1 MWPPPDPLR
10 TAAVDVANAVFPY
23 DYRGVR
29 AALARLPADAYA
41 RAARELLDRR
51 PGVVLLITGFP
62 IEGIAETDGPP
73 GAAAVGRALRA
84 LNWHVVTVVDPI
96 TRPVLQAIGP
106 DLGEIEEIDAH
117 GIPAAQAATG
127 RLLDRIHPHAAIAIE
142 RPGLTADGRLA
153 NMRGETLD
161 PSPVPLDGLMR
172 VPISIGVGDGG
183 NELGLGSLAG
193 FMRQRRISP
202 APCVTRAR
210 HVLLASVSNWGAY
223 GFTAMLEMLAG
234 RPLLPS
240 ETDDR
245 RWMRAIVSAGAVDG
259 ITARCEPTVDTFA
272 YDRTAQVL
280 HRLADVCET
289 YAQANGRVPA

>member
-1 MWPPPDPLR
+1 MRLSPDSLQ
-10 TAAVDVANAVFPY
+10 TAAVDVADAVFPY

-29 AALARLPADAYA
+29 AALTRLPADAYA
-41 RAARELLDRR
+41 RAAHDMLDQR
-51 PGVVLLITGFP
+51 PGVALLITGFP
-62 IEGIAETDGPP
+62 VNGIAETDGPP
-73 GAAAVGRALRA
+73 GAAAVGRALRN
-84 LNWHVVTVVDPI
+84 LNWHVVTVVDPM
-96 TRPVLQAIGP
+96 TRPVIEALGR
-106 DLGEIEEIDAH
+106 DLGEIEEIDTQ
-117 GIPAAQAATG
+117 GIPAAEAATG
-127 RLLDRIHPHAAIAIE
+127 RLLDRIRPQAAIAIE

-161 PSPVPLDGLMR
+161 PSPVPLDGLLR
-172 VPISIGVGDGG
+172 VPVSIGVGDGG

-193 FMRQRRISP
+193 FMRRRRISP

-223 GFTAMLEMLAG
+223 GFTAMLEMLAD
-234 RPLLPS
+234 RPLTPS
-240 ETDDR
+240 EADDR
-245 RWMRAIVSAGAVDG
+245 RWMRAIVRAGAVDG

-280 HRLADVCET
+280 HRLADVCKT

>member
-1 MWPPPDPLR
+1 MWPSPDPVQ

-29 AALARLPADAYA
+29 PALARVPADAYA
-41 RAARELLDRR
+41 RAATEMLDRR

-62 IEGIAETDGPP
+62 IKGIAETDGPP
-73 GAAAVGRALRA
+73 GAAAVGRALRE
-84 LNWHVVTVVDPI
+84 LSWHVVTVVDPM
-96 TRPVLQAIGP
+96 TRPVIEALGR
-106 DLGEIEEIDAH
+106 DLGEIEEIDAV
-117 GIPAAQAATG
+117 GLPQAETATG
-127 RLLDRIHPHAAIAIE
+127 RLLDRVRPHAAIAIE

-161 PSPVPLDGLMR
+161 PSPVPMDGLLR

-183 NELGLGSLAG
+183 NELGLGSLAS
-193 FMRQRRISP
+193 FMRRRRISP

-234 RPLLPS
+234 RPLMPS
-240 ETDDR
+240 EADDR
-245 RWMRAIVSAGAVDG
+245 RWMRTIVRAGAVDG
-259 ITARCEPTVDTFA
+259 VTARCEPTVDTFH

-280 HRLADVCET
+280 HRLADVCQA
-289 YAQANGRVPA
+289 YAQTNGRVPA

>member
-1 MWPPPDPLR
+1 MWPSPDPVR
-10 TAAVDVANAVFPY
+10 TAAVNVADAVFPY

-29 AALARLPADAYA
+29 PALARLPADAYA
-41 RAARELLDRR
+41 RAALELLDRR
-51 PGVVLLITGFP
+51 PGVVVLITGFP
-62 IEGIAETDGPP
+62 VNGIAETDGPP

-84 LNWHVVTVVDPI
+84 LSWHVVTVVDPM
-96 TRPVLQAIGP
+96 TRPVIEALGQ
-106 DLGEIEEIDAH
+106 DLGEIEEVDAD
-117 GIPAAQAATG
+117 GVAQAEVATG
-127 RLLDRIHPHAAIAIE
+127 RLLDRIRPHAAIAIE

-183 NELGLGSLAG
+183 NELGMGSLAS
-193 FMRQRRISP
+193 FMRRRGISP

-223 GFTAMLEMLAG
+223 GLTTLLEMLAD
-234 RPLLPS
+234 RPLMPS
-240 ETDDR
+240 EADDR

-259 ITARCEPTVDTFA
+259 ITARSEPTVDTFA

-280 HRLADVCET
+280 HRLADACKT
-289 YAQANGRVPA
+289 FALAKGQVPA

>member
-1 MWPPPDPLR
+1 MWQSSDPLQ

-29 AALARLPADAYA
+29 PALARVPADSYA
-41 RAARELLDRR
+41 RAAQELLDRR

-62 IEGIAETDGPP
+62 IQGIAETDGPP
-73 GAAAVGRALRA
+73 GAAAVGRALRE
-84 LNWHVVTVVDPI
+84 LSWHVVTVVDPM
-96 TRPVLQAIGP
+96 TRPVIEALGR
-106 DLGEIEEIDAH
+106 DLGEIEEIDAV
-117 GIPAAQAATG
+117 GLAQAETATG
-127 RLLDRIHPHAAIAIE
+127 RLLDRVRPHAAIAIE

-161 PSPVPLDGLMR
+161 PSPVPMDGLLR

-183 NELGLGSLAG
+183 NELGLGSLAS
-193 FMRQRRISP
+193 FMRRRRISP

-234 RPLLPS
+234 RPLMPT
-240 ETDDR
+240 EADDR
-245 RWMRAIVSAGAVDG
+245 RWMRAIVRAGAVDG
-259 ITARCEPTVDTFA
+259 VTARCEPTVDTFH
-272 YDRTAQVL
+272 YDRTASVL
-280 HRLADVCET
+280 HRLADVSEA
-289 YAQANGRVPA
+289 YARTNGRVPA

>member
-1 MWPPPDPLR
+1 MWPSPDPVQS
-10 TAAVDVANAVFPY
+10 AAADVADAVFPY

-29 AALARLPADAYA
+29 PALARVPADSYA

-51 PGVVLLITGFP
+51 PGVALLITGFP

-73 GAAAVGRALRA
+73 GAAAVARALRA
-84 LNWHVVTVVDPI
+84 LSWHVVTVVDPM
-96 TRPVLQAIGP
+96 TRPVIEALSR
-106 DLGEIEEIDAH
+106 DLGEIEEIDAD
-117 GIPAAQAATG
+117 GIPQAEAATG
-127 RLLDRIHPHAAIAIE
+127 RLLDRIRPHAAIAIE

-153 NMRGETLD
+153 NMRGETLN
-161 PSPVPLDGLMR
+161 PSPVPMDGLLR

-183 NELGLGSLAG
+183 NELGLGSLAS

-202 APCVTRAR
+202 APCITRAR

-234 RPLLPS
+234 RPLMPT

-259 ITARCEPTVDTFA
+259 VTARCEPTVDTFH
-272 YDRTAQVL
+272 YDRTASVL

>member
-1 MWPPPDPLR
+1 MRHPPDPLQ
-10 TAAVDVANAVFPY
+10 TATADVADAVFPY

-29 AALARLPADAYA
+29 AALARVPADAYA
-41 RAARELLDRR
+41 RAALELLDRR
-51 PGVVLLITGFP
+51 PGVALLITGFP
-62 IEGIAETDGPP
+62 INGIAETDGPP

-84 LNWHVVTVVDPI
+84 LNWHVVTVVDPM
-96 TRPVLQAIGP
+96 TRPVIEVLGC

-117 GIPAAQAATG
+117 GVVAAEAATG
-127 RLLDRIHPHAAIAIE
+127 RLLDRIRPQAAIAIE

-161 PSPVPLDGLMR
+161 PSPVPMDGLLR

-183 NELGLGSLAG
+183 NELGLGSLAS

-202 APCVTRAR
+202 APCITRAR

-223 GFTAMLEMLAG
+223 GFTAMLEMLAD

-245 RWMRAIVSAGAVDG
+245 RWMRAIVRAGAVDG
-259 ITARCEPTVDTFA
+259 VSGRSEPTVDTFA

-280 HRLADVCET
+280 ARLADICQT
-289 YAQANGRVPA
+289 HAQSTGRVPA

>member
-1 MWPPPDPLR
+1 MWPSPDPLQ

-29 AALARLPADAYA
+29 PALTRLPADAYA
-41 RAARELLDRR
+41 RAATELLDRR

-62 IEGIAETDGPP
+62 VNGVAETDGPP

-84 LNWHVVTVVDPI
+84 LSWHVVTVVDPM
-96 TRPVLQAIGP
+96 TRPVIQALGR
-106 DLGEIEEIDAH
+106 DLGEIEEVDAD
-117 GIPAAQAATG
+117 GVVQAEIATG
-127 RLLDRIHPHAAIAIE
+127 QVLDRVRPHAAIAIE

-161 PSPVPLDGLMR
+161 PSPVPLDGLLR

-183 NELGLGSLAG
+183 NELGLGSLAS
-193 FMRQRRISP
+193 FMRRRRISP

-223 GFTAMLEMLAG
+223 GFTAMLEMLAD

-245 RWMRAIVSAGAVDG
+245 RWMRAIVQAGAVDG
-259 ITARCEPTVDTFA
+259 ITARSEPTVDTFQ

-280 HRLADVCET
+280 HRLAEVCQT
-289 YAQANGRVPA
+289 HAQATGRVPA

>member
-1 MWPPPDPLR
+1 MWPSPDPAQ
-10 TAAVDVANAVFPY
+10 TAAIDVADAVFPY

-29 AALARLPADAYA
+29 PALARVPADSYA
-41 RAARELLDRR
+41 RAAQELLDRR

-62 IEGIAETDGPP
+62 IKGIAETDGPP

-84 LNWHVVTVVDPI
+84 LSWHVVTVVDPM
-96 TRPVLQAIGP
+96 TRPVIEALGR
-106 DLGEIEEIDAH
+106 DLGEIEEIDAD
-117 GIPAAQAATG
+117 GVPQAEAATG
-127 RLLDRIHPHAAIAIE
+127 RLLDRIRPHAAIAIE

-161 PSPVPLDGLMR
+161 PSPVPMDGLLR

-183 NELGLGSLAG
+183 NELGLGSLAS
-193 FMRQRRISP
+193 FMRRRRISP

-234 RPLLPS
+234 RPLLPT

-245 RWMRAIVSAGAVDG
+245 RWMRTIVKAGAVDG
-259 ITARCEPTVDTFA
+259 VTARCEPTVDTFH
-272 YDRTAQVL
+272 YDRTASVL
-280 HRLADVCET
+280 HRLADVCEA
-289 YAQANGRVPA
+289 YARTNGRVPA

>member
-1 MWPPPDPLR
+1 MWPSPDPVQS
-10 TAAVDVANAVFPY
+10 AAADVADAVFPY

-29 AALARLPADAYA
+29 PALARVPADSYA

-51 PGVVLLITGFP
+51 PGVALLITGFP
-62 IEGIAETDGPP
+62 IKGIAETDGPP

-84 LNWHVVTVVDPI
+84 LSWHVVTVVDPM
-96 TRPVLQAIGP
+96 TRPVIEAIGR
-106 DLGEIEEIDAH
+106 DLGEIEEIDADS
-117 GIPAAQAATG
+117 IPQAEAATG
-127 RLLDRIHPHAAIAIE
+127 RLLDRIRPHAAIAIE

-153 NMRGETLD
+153 NMRGETLN
-161 PSPVPLDGLMR
+161 PSPVPMDGLLR

-183 NELGLGSLAG
+183 NELGLGSLAS

-202 APCVTRAR
+202 APCITRAR

-234 RPLLPS
+234 RPLMPT

-259 ITARCEPTVDTFA
+259 VTARCEPTVDTFH
-272 YDRTAQVL
+272 YDRTASVL

>member
-51 PGVVLLITGFP
+51 PGVALLITGFP

-280 HRLADVCET
+280 HRLAEVCQT
-289 YAQANGRVPA
+289 YAQSNGRIPA

>member
-1 MWPPPDPLR
+1 MWQSSDPLQA
-10 TAAVDVANAVFPY
+10 AAVDVADAVFPY

-29 AALARLPADAYA
+29 PALARLPADSYA
-41 RAARELLDRR
+41 RAALELLDRR
-51 PGVVLLITGFP
+51 PGVALLITGFP
-62 IEGIAETDGPP
+62 IKGIAETDGPP

-84 LNWHVVTVVDPI
+84 LSWHVVTVVDPM
-96 TRPVLQAIGP
+96 TRPVIEALHR

-117 GIPAAQAATG
+117 GIPQAEAETG
-127 RLLDRIHPHAAIAIE
+127 RLLDRIRPHAAIAIE

-153 NMRGETLD
+153 NMRGETLN
-161 PSPVPLDGLMR
+161 PSPVPMDGLLR
-172 VPISIGVGDGG
+172 VPLSIGVGDGG
-183 NELGLGSLAG
+183 NELGLGSLAS

-234 RPLLPS
+234 RPLMPT

-245 RWMRAIVSAGAVDG
+245 RWMRAIVQAGAVDG
-259 ITARCEPTVDTFA
+259 VTTRCEPTVDTFH
-272 YDRTAQVL
+272 YDRTASVL

>member
-1 MWPPPDPLR
+1 MWPSPDPVQ
-10 TAAVDVANAVFPY
+10 TAAADVANAVFPY

-29 AALARLPADAYA
+29 AALARVPADSYA

-51 PGVVLLITGFP
+51 PGVALLITGFP
-62 IEGIAETDGPP
+62 IKGIAETDGPP
-73 GAAAVGRALRA
+73 GAAAVARALRA
-84 LNWHVVTVVDPI
+84 LSWHVVTVVDPM
-96 TRPVLQAIGP
+96 TRPVIEALNR
-106 DLGEIEEIDAH
+106 DLGEIEEIDAD
-117 GIPAAQAATG
+117 GIPQAEAATG
-127 RLLDRIHPHAAIAIE
+127 RLLDRIRPHAAIAIE

-161 PSPVPLDGLMR
+161 PSPMPMDGLLR
-172 VPISIGVGDGG
+172 VPISVGIGDGG
-183 NELGLGSLAG
+183 NELGLGSLAS

-202 APCVTRAR
+202 APCITRAR

-234 RPLLPS
+234 RPLLPT

-245 RWMRAIVSAGAVDG
+245 RWMRAIVRAGAVDG
-259 ITARCEPTVDTFA
+259 VTARCEPTVDTFHH
-272 YDRTAQVL
+272 DRTAQVL
-280 HRLADVCET
+280 HRLADVCQA